1 MSMNGGDG
9 ECSYNRMSVVQEY
22 ALHGLQPFFS
32 EAVHQM
38 TLPHQPQH
46 QNDQNELHEVIPCLR
61 LADFGSSTGRNAFIY
76 MEFLVSRI
84 RQEYKHRNLH
94 MPEVQVFFN
103 DLPGNDFNSMFGML
117 PPIKHEDGESG
128 RIRDYFAAGVP
139 GSFYGRLF
147 PKESL
152 HFAVSLHCLHWIS
165 QVHSNSILIYHH
177 HILEPSALTFLHQLF
192 FFQCTTFKPADMHV
206 GLIVKICSLHRVVIK
221 LEVVWQK
228 LVCIY
233 FLALSDL
240 LQLFECTNFIGR
252 QELKWIVTKLQV
264 SHVWTLKIM
273 EGLEIPSFFLS
284 SHSVGSLLISEM
296 CPFSRIEEFLGG
308 NFHPGNGCIM
318 SELKILCTMW

>member
-1 MSMNGGDG
+1 MNGGDG

-46 QNDQNELHEVIPCLR
+46 QNDQIQLHEGVPCLR
-61 LADFGSSTGRNAFIY
+61 LADFGSSTGRNAFLY
-76 MEFLVSRI
+76 MEFLVTRI

-103 DLPGNDFNSMFGML
+103 DLPGNDFNSMFGLL

-128 RIRDYFAAGVP
+128 RVRDYFAAGVP

-165 QVHSNSILIYHH
+165 QVHSYSILIV
-177 HILEPSALTFLHQLF
+177 LPSSHSRTLGPHFLHQLF
-192 FFQCTTFKPADMHV
+192 FPSAQLSKQQSCIV
-206 GLIVKICSLHRVVIK
+206 GLIVKNLCSLHNVVVE
-221 LEVVWQK
+221 LEVV
-228 LVCIY
+228 
-233 FLALSDL
+233 
-240 LQLFECTNFIGR
+240 
-252 QELKWIVTKLQV
+252 
-264 SHVWTLKIM
+264 
-273 EGLEIPSFFLS
+273 
-284 SHSVGSLLISEM
+284 
-296 CPFSRIEEFLGG
+296 
-308 NFHPGNGCIM
+308 
-318 SELKILCTMW
+318 

>member
-1 MSMNGGDG
+1 MGSQMRSPKPPTSTATTEPMVKKKLEKIISMNGGDG

-46 QNDQNELHEVIPCLR
+46 QNDQNQLHEGIPCLR
-61 LADFGSSTGRNAFIY
+61 LADFGSSTGRNAFLY

-103 DLPGNDFNSMFGML
+103 DLPGNDFNSMFGLL

-165 QVHSNSILIYHH
+165 QVHSNSILIFYHH
-177 HILEPSALTFLHQLF
+177 HIPEPSALTFASTV
-192 FFQCTTFKPADMHV
+192 FFQCTTFEATDMHCGV
-206 GLIVKICSLHRVVIK
+206 DCEK
-221 LEVVWQK
+221 
-228 LVCIY
+228 
-233 FLALSDL
+233 
-240 LQLFECTNFIGR
+240 
-252 QELKWIVTKLQV
+252 
-264 SHVWTLKIM
+264 
-273 EGLEIPSFFLS
+273 
-284 SHSVGSLLISEM
+284 SV
-296 CPFSRIEEFLGG
+296 
-308 NFHPGNGCIM
+308 
-318 SELKILCTMW
+318 LCTMWWLNWRLCDCGLRR